1 MRKNTFN
8 NRNDLIEELNDVFK
22 ESVRFYQILKTTPN
36 LVDEG
41 DYDAEVS
48 LAREA
53 QEIKSKLNTDDK
65 HAILLPPYNFFISPL
80 TIRYKKL
87 PFSQVIALRQRGVK
101 PGLLTAN
108 VVAFNL
114 SKKIIVLHHRSPE
127 SHVYPNVLSI
137 PGGGFWPSD
146 GLGHGDGE
154 NIINT
159 ARREFYEE
167 TQQTANINDDTAIVL
182 TEEIQT
188 GAVQVNFLGAITEIE
203 ENNDVNWEGSVE
215 FIHFDQLYNILV
227 VREWAPLGKGCVLL
241 WLALGA
247 PGVKNTKFDGL
258 TPQGLYQ
265 KYIGKNIS
273 LGD

>member
-1 MRKNTFN
+1 MRENKN
-8 NRNDLIEELNDVFK
+8 NDLIGELNDVFK
-22 ESVRFYQILKTTPN
+22 ETVHFHQILKTAPN

-41 DYDAEVS
+41 DYDAEAS
-48 LAREA
+48 LAGEA
-53 QEIKSKLNTDDK
+53 QEIKTELNTDDK
-65 HAILLPPYNFFISPL
+65 HAILLPPSNFFTSPI
-80 TIRYKKL
+80 TFRYKKL

-108 VVAFNL
+108 IVAIDL
-114 SKKIIVLHHRSPE
+114 SKKVIILHQRSPE

-146 GLGHGDGE
+146 GSVHGDGE
-154 NIINT
+154 NIVNT

-167 TQQTANINDDTAIVL
+167 TKQAAKINDDTAIVV

-188 GAVQVNFLGAITEIE
+188 GAVQVNFLGAITKIE
-203 ENNDVNWEGSVE
+203 ENKDTNWEGSVE
-215 FIHFDQLYNILV
+215 FIHFDQLYNALV
-227 VREWAPLGKGCVLL
+227 TREWAPLGKGCVLL